1 MSNFDERSITD
12 AVLERFGNTPDPRL
26 QQIINS
32 VVRHLHDCVRE
43 IEPSFEEWMYAIQ
56 FLTRTGQISVDG
68 RQEFILLSD
77 TLGVSMLVDAINHLL
92 PKATTETTVLGPFF
106 VDKQPV
112 EEQGADIAR
121 GAPGQPLYVEAQF
134 SSVDGKPLKGAVV
147 DVWQSDSEGFYDVQR
162 NDLDAPQLRA
172 RFLADAEGRLR
183 FWTIMPTAYPI
194 PDDGPV
200 GDMLKATARHPWRP
214 AHLHF
219 MAAAPGHTTLVTH
232 VFVAGDKYLES
243 DAVFGVKDSLI
254 DPYPE
259 QPATQAP
266 PDGRNLNGPW
276 RRLRYA
282 FRLGP

>member
-1 MSNFDERSITD
+1 MSNFDEHSITD
-12 AVLERFGNTPDPRL
+12 AVLERFENTPDPRL
-26 QQIINS
+26 KKIVGSI
-32 VVRHLHDCVRE
+32 VRHLHDCVRE
-43 IEPSFEEWMYAIQ
+43 IEPSFEEWMAAIQ
-56 FLTRTGQISVDG
+56 FLTRTGQISVGG

-77 TLGVSMLVDAINHLL
+77 TLGVSMLVDAINHRL
-92 PKATTETTVLGPFF
+92 PKGATETTVLGPFF

-112 EEQGADIAR
+112 EEQGADIAH
-121 GAPGQPLYVEAQF
+121 GAPGQPLYVEARF

-162 NDLDAPQLRA
+162 SDLDAPQLRA
-172 RFLADAEGRLR
+172 RFHTDAQGCLR

-200 GDMLKATARHPWRP
+200 GEMLKATARHPWRP

-219 MAAAPGHTTLVTH
+219 MAAAPGYTTLVTH

-254 DPYPE
+254 DRYPE

-276 RRLRYA
+276 RRLNYD
-282 FRLGP
+282 FRLSP